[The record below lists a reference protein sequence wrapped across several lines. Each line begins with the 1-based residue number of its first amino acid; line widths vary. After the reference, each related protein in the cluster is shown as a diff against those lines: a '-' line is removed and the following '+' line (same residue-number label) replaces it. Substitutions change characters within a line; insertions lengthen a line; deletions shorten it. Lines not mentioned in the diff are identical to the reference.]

1 MPDPSIIHCPTRMA
15 APPDS
20 RRLDIAA
27 RILCAEVQ
35 REGLQRSFSNPNVT
49 LGWENLTVEQCLRI
63 ADKLIEAASK

>member
-1 MPDPSIIHCPTRMA
+1 MPDPFTIHCPTRMA